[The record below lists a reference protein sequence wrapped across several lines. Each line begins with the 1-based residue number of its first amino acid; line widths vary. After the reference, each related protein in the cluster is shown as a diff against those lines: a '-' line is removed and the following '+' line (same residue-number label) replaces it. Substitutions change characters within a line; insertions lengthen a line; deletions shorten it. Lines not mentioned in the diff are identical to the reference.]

1 MNKIKNILKCIN
13 IFSFGNKTYQNINSE
28 DSKMLLN
35 FSLNNCGELWND
47 LKFKKAI
54 DSLKHLKSKMEER
67 KSKLDILLYEA
78 RLYYSI
84 EDNEEGDKILLYI
97 EKEFDEELKNSISY
111 FELKFFQEPKNST
124 IKEILKN
131 EFGKDEKE
139 LYIEELYFTKQYDK
153 FIKEYEKNNI
163 QINEEIRYLLLKLM
177 MPEINDE
184 FERFLVKI
192 KEVLKE
198 ESTFFKLYI
207 MSKII
212 NFFFCN
218 FQLYLKEFL
227 VEFLEEYVEIFEKSV
242 DIENLIESQNKKTCI
257 YNMINM
263 YVSSSLL
270 IFKDLNQKKE
280 ILIKYKSF
288 LDSSNRLN
296 ILLLENGGY
305 QSYIKNVLRT
315 ADTKNLDIEIFLNSL
330 FLNKKYKQVLQLI
343 KKEKIEET
351 PQIKSLQIFCKI
363 FKNLDLNK
371 EEDSFLEHKKEE
383 MGLEFLFYYFISL
396 KNNKILISEF
406 KKNIMKILTTKINDF
421 VILILLRLIYY
432 IDNYWIIDFF
442 IKEQDK
448 YRHFIP
454 EIIDILSEDNKI
466 LGIKFEEFINRI
478 NMNNL
483 NINFSN
489 IGKAYIEYKNPKRAL
504 HFFLKQW
511 KINKNTEVALSIFNL
526 CLLFEEF
533 NEEVY
538 EYLKND
544 KLDLEKEFLLNVF
557 LYFKDQKEAIK
568 NINKFFLFKPFKE
581 LEKIKILIGK
591 FYVKY
596 LLKSNKNIFEN
607 TLYIVDNKTYIPDI
621 YLKNI
626 SLENH
631 YLKMDLDKFNIFER
645 EKIHSKE
652 NLLIHLVLKFINE
665 LGGLDKMIKDLPG
678 VKSLSINTSADKK
691 DFGVSFIDLLEEAT
705 GEKELKKLRKEYLEI
720 NNYQGKVILMDSLYF
735 NFQQL
740 NIFLEEYITRFNK
753 NYINSHIQEIGSKK
767 IISPDSIVFLYKLN
781 LLEFIKYL
789 NNIYFQKSTYNFFKE
804 SINEPEVLDI
814 IKILDDLKN
823 TKMIDDENVNTLIK
837 NKETPIFF
845 NRLISLSYKNEYD
858 YISEDRNLKKVSNIV
873 NSYSSLFLIISNYDY
888 IKRNY
893 NLEKLNNLL
902 AKIIVVK

>member
-13 IFSFGNKTYQNINSE
+13 IFSSGNKIYQNISSE
-28 DSKMLLN
+28 DSKLLLN
-35 FSLNNCGELWND
+35 FNLNNCGEFWEN

-54 DSLKHLKSKMEER
+54 DSLESLKSKIEER
-67 KSKLDILLYEA
+67 KNKLDILLYEA

-84 EDNEEGDKILLYI
+84 EDNSNGDSILSHI
-97 EKEFDEELKNSISY
+97 EKEFEVEVRNSVNY
-111 FELKFFQEPKNST
+111 FELKFFQEPRNT
-124 IKEILKN
+124 RVKEILKN

-153 FIKEYEKNNI
+153 FIEEYEKNNI
-163 QINEEIRYLLLKLM
+163 QTNEEIRYLLLKLM
-177 MPEINDE
+177 MSETNNE
-184 FERFLVKI
+184 LEKFLVKI
-192 KEVLKE
+192 KVLLEKE
-198 ESTFFKLYI
+198 SLIFKLYI

-212 NFFFCN
+212 SFFFSN

-227 VEFLEEYVEIFEKSV
+227 IGFVEEYIEIFEKNIDV
-242 DIENLIESQNKKTCI
+242 ENLIEDQDKKTCI
-257 YNMINM
+257 YSIINM
-263 YVSSSLL
+263 YVSCRLL
-270 IFKDLNQKKE
+270 IFKDINQKKE
-280 ILIKYKSF
+280 ILVKYKSF

-305 QSYIKNVLRT
+305 QSYIKNILRT
-315 ADTKNLDIEIFLNSL
+315 TDIENLDTEIFLNLL

-343 KKEKIEET
+343 KKVKIKET
-351 PQIKSLQIFCKI
+351 PQIKSLKIFCKV

-371 EEDSFLEHKKEE
+371 EEYSFLEQKKEE
-383 MGLEFLFYYFISL
+383 IGLEFLFYSFISI
-396 KNNKILISEF
+396 KNKKILIPEF
-406 KKNIMKILTTKINDF
+406 KKNIIKILSTKINDL
-421 VILILLRLIYY
+421 VILILLRLTYY
-432 IDNYWIIDFF
+432 IDNYWIIDLF
-442 IKEQDK
+442 IKEQDR

-489 IGKAYIEYKNPKRAL
+489 IAKAYIEYKNPKKAL
-504 HFFLKQW
+504 NFFLKQW
-511 KINKNTEVALSIFNL
+511 KIKKDTGVALSIFNL

-538 EYLKND
+538 EYLKNTE
-544 KLDLEKEFLLNVF
+544 LNLEKEFLLNVF
-557 LYFKDQKEAIK
+557 LYFRDQKEAIK
-568 NINKFFLFKPFKE
+568 NINKFFLSKTFKE

-596 LLKSNKNIFEN
+596 LLKSDKNIFEN
-607 TLYIVDNKTYIPDI
+607 TLYIVDRKMYIPDI
-621 YLKNI
+621 YFKNI

-645 EKIHSKE
+645 EKIYNKE
-652 NLLIHLVLKFINE
+652 NLLLHLVLKFMDE
-665 LGGLDKMIKDLPG
+665 LGGVDKIIKDLPG
-678 VKSLSINTSADKK
+678 VKSFSIDINRK
-691 DFGVSFIDLLEEAT
+691 DFGLSFIGLLEEIS
-705 GEKELKKLRKEYLEI
+705 GEKELKKLRNKYLEI
-720 NNYQGKVILMDSLYF
+720 NIYQGKVILMDNLYF

-740 NIFLEEYITRFNK
+740 NIFLEEFMARFNK
-753 NYINSHIQEIGSKK
+753 NFINNYIQEISNKK
-767 IISPDSIVFLYKLN
+767 IISPDSILFLYKLN
-781 LLEFIKYL
+781 LLEIIKNL

-804 SINEPEVLDI
+804 SINETEVLDI
-814 IKILDDLKN
+814 IKVLDDLKD
-823 TKMIDDENVNTLIK
+823 TRMIDDENINTLFK
-837 NKETPIFF
+837 NKEISVFF
-845 NRLISLSYKNEYD
+845 NRLISLLHKNEYD
-858 YISEDRNLKKVSNIV
+858 YISEDRNLKKLSNTI
-873 NSYSSLFLIISNYDY
+873 NSYSSLFIIISNYDY